1 MENVVIVTD
10 YFTEGRET
18 RMKGGDQ
25 GNPGASRRA
34 RRPFF
39 KSQTSGDRSGP
50 INRAF
55 NLTTTMAPGS
65 QMSLKVV

>member
-1 MENVVIVTD
+1 MIVTD

-34 RRPFF
+34 RRSFF
-39 KSQTSGDRSGP
+39 KSQTSGDRSGS

-55 NLTTTMAPGS
+55 NLTTTMAPGN
-65 QMSLKVV
+65 QIPLKVL

>member
-1 MENVVIVTD
+1 MVIVTD
-10 YFTEGRET
+10 YIMKGRET

-39 KSQTSGDRSGP
+39 KSQTSGDRSGS

-55 NLTTTMAPGS
+55 NLTTTMAPGN
-65 QMSLKVV
+65 QIPLKVL